1 MKFAASLDKTALL
14 LTLLVTI
21 VFAVFIGGQYSFIT
35 DAGRALPIYTTTTCL
50 VIYGLAFAFRPAGYV
65 VTAEELVVSRPL
77 LDVHIKRADI
87 RRVAALPAQDLSAS
101 IRLFGVGGLFG
112 YYGRYTN
119 RRLGRT
125 TWYATRRDT
134 PVLLETIDDKKYI
147 FTPNDPSGF
156 VRALAA

>member
-1 MKFAASLDKTALL
+1 MKFAASLDKTALI
-14 LTLLVTI
+14 LTLLVT
-21 VFAVFIGGQYSFIT
+21 VLFAAVIGGQYAFIS
-35 DAGRALPIYTTTTCL
+35 DGGRAAPIYTTATCL
-50 VIYGLAFAFRPAGYV
+50 LVYGLAFAFRPAGYV
-65 VTAEELVVSRPL
+65 VTADELIINRPL
-77 LDVHIKRADI
+77 RDVRLKRAGI
-87 RRVAALPAQDLSAS
+87 RRAVTLPAQDLSAS

-134 PVLLETIDDKKYI
+134 PVLLETTDDKKYI
-147 FTPNDPSGF
+147 LTPNDPTGF

>member
-1 MKFAASLDKTALL
+1 MKFTASLDKTALL
-14 LTLLVTI
+14 LTLLVTV
-21 VFAVFIGGQYSFIT
+21 VFAVFIGGQYSFISDGGPAT
-35 DAGRALPIYTTTTCL
+35 PLYTTATCL
-50 VIYGLAFAFRPAGYV
+50 LLYGLAFAFRPVGYV
-65 VTAEELVVSRPL
+65 VTSEAVQVSRPL
-77 LDVHIKRADI
+77 LNVHIRRADI
-87 RRVAALPAQDLSAS
+87 RRVMALPAQDISAS

-134 PVLLETIDDKKYI
+134 PVLVETTDDKKYI
-147 FTPNDPSGF
+147 LTPNDPSGF